1 MFIKKKEFEEI
12 KNSISNVE
20 KIIQASNE
28 LQNVHHQQIN
38 ALVFEKKELKD
49 ELKKISIEL
58 KEERKKSNSY
68 KAIAGGY
75 ASSEKKNRDKYNE
88 EISELKNQLSK
99 TEIECNNEI
108 ERLKHDKKELK
119 DLLKISQDSVNK
131 LNKEKNDYKEKNSKL
146 KEEKK
151 EQKKIID
158 NLNKEIV
165 RLKSKPKTTPTIEE
179 LEKDK
184 LFHGKKKG
192 DK

>member
-1 MFIKKKEFEEI
+1 MFIKKKEFNEI
-12 KNSISNVE
+12 KKSISTIAA
-20 KIIQASNE
+20 IIQESNE

-49 ELKKISIEL
+49 KLKDISTEL
-58 KEERKKSNSY
+58 KEEIKEY
-68 KAIAGGY
+68 KV
-75 ASSEKKNRDKYNE
+75 
-88 EISELKNQLSK
+88 
-99 TEIECNNEI
+99 
-108 ERLKHDKKELK
+108 
-119 DLLKISQDSVNK
+119 KIQK
-131 LNKEKNDYKEKNSKL
+131 F

-158 NLNKEIV
+158 NLNKEII

-192 DK
+192 SK

>member
-1 MFIKKKEFEEI
+1 MFIKKKEFNEI
-12 KNSISNVE
+12 KKSISTIAA
-20 KIIQASNE
+20 IIQESNE

-49 ELKKISIEL
+49 KLKDISTEL
-58 KEERKKSNSY
+58 KEEIKKSNSY

-75 ASSEKKNRDKYNE
+75 ASSAKKNRAKYRE
-88 EISELKNQLSK
+88 EIEELKSQLSK

-119 DLLKISQDSVNK
+119 EIIEISQNDVK
-131 LNKEKNDYKEKNSKL
+131 KQTKEIKEYKVKIQKF

-158 NLNKEIV
+158 NLNKEII

-192 DK
+192 SK